1 MIARAPYLF
10 LLLIIVP
17 DLYFDLHYWRH
28 KFSTSK
34 RLLYWIPTIVMVGLT
49 LKLTYEPEFIPE
61 DTTLIFS
68 YLLMLGLI
76 SVPKMVYM
84 LCSIAGLA
92 TSKVVRLFKR
102 NKRHKP
108 KNYGNLAGWLA
119 TVLIWYAVLYGTL
132 VGFYKLNTDK
142 THYYISTNIPAT
154 FDGYKIVQ
162 FSDLH
167 VGTMKGDRQWML
179 KRLVDSINA
188 QKPDLIV
195 FTGDLQN
202 VRPKDLYDH
211 KELLSSLKAK
221 DGVYSVLGNHDY
233 DKYMHPTDDR
243 EVKRCKETIAL
254 EKSFGWHV
262 LLNDHRTISRGNEH
276 ITIAGMEND
285 GDGKVFPEFGD
296 INKTLNGVKGFTIM
310 LAHNPIAWRKKIIP
324 DGRAELTLSGHTHA
338 MQFNFFGWNP
348 IALLGKEWY
357 GWYKE
362 GGQSLYVTSGAGAL
376 IPWRFGST
384 AEIMVIELRSHL

>member
-28 KFSTSK
+28 RFSVTR
-34 RLLYWIPTIVMVGLT
+34 RLAYWIPSALLIALT

-76 SVPKMVYM
+76 SVPKLVYM
-84 LCSIAGLA
+84 LCSIAGLC
-92 TSKVVRLFKR
+92 TSKLVRLFKR
-102 NKRHKP
+102 NKQRKP
-108 KNYGNLAGWLA
+108 KNYGNLLGAIA
-119 TVLIWYAVLYGTL
+119 TVLIWYVVLYGTI
-132 VGFYKLNTDK
+132 VGYKKLNTEDRWF
-142 THYYISTNIPAT
+142 YVSQALPAA
-154 FDGYKIVQ
+154 FNGYRIVQ

-167 VGTMKGDRQWML
+167 VGTMKGDRKWML

-188 QKPDLIV
+188 LKPDLIV

-202 VRPKDLYDH
+202 VRPKELYEH
-211 KELLSSLKAK
+211 KDLLSSLKAK
-221 DGVYSVLGNHDY
+221 DGVYCVLGNHDY
-233 DKYMHPTDDR
+233 DKYMHPTDER
-243 EVKRCKETIAL
+243 KVQQCKETIAL

-262 LLNDHRTISRGNEH
+262 LLNEHRNISRGNEH

-285 GDGKVFPEFGD
+285 GDGKHFPQRGD
-296 INKTLNGVKGFTIM
+296 IKKTLNGVKGFTIM
-310 LAHNPIAWRKKIIP
+310 LEHDPSSWRRKIVP

-338 MQFNFFGWNP
+338 MQFSIMGWNP
-348 IALLGKEWY
+348 VKLLGKEWY
-357 GWYKE
+357 GWYEE
-362 GGQSLYVTSGAGAL
+362 GNQSLYVTSGAGAL

-384 AEIMVIELRSHL
+384 AEIAIIDLQISL

>member
-28 KFSTSK
+28 KFSGGK

-49 LKLTYEPEFIPE
+49 LKLTYEPEFIAE

-84 LCSIAGLA
+84 LCSIAGLG

-108 KNYGNLAGWLA
+108 KNYGNLVGWLA
-119 TVLIWYAVLYGTL
+119 TVLIWYAVLYGTF
-132 VGFYKLNTDK
+132 VGFYELNTDQV
-142 THYYISTNIPAT
+142 YYYTSPNIPAA

-167 VGTMKGDRQWML
+167 AGTMKGDRQWML

-211 KELLSSLKAK
+211 KELLSCLKAK

-233 DKYMHPTDDR
+233 DKYMHPTDER
-243 EVKRCKETIAL
+243 EVKQCKETIAL

-285 GDGKVFPEFGD
+285 GEGKVFPEFGD

-348 IALLGKEWY
+348 VALLGKEWY

-362 GGQSLYVTSGAGAL
+362 GDQSLYVTSGAGAL

-384 AEIMVIELRSHL
+384 AEIEVIELHSHL

>member
-28 KFSTSK
+28 KFSGSK
-34 RLLYWIPTIVMVGLT
+34 RLLYWLPTIVMVGLT

-76 SVPKMVYM
+76 SAPKMAYM
-84 LCSIAGLA
+84 LCSIAGLG
-92 TSKVVRLFKR
+92 TSKLVRLLKR
-102 NKRHKP
+102 HNRHKP
-108 KNYGNLAGWLA
+108 KNYGNLVGWLA
-119 TVLIWYAVLYGTL
+119 TVLIWYAVLYGTF
-132 VGFYKLNTDK
+132 VGFNKLDTDQV
-142 THYYISTNIPAT
+142 HYYVSHNVPKA

-162 FSDLH
+162 FSDAH
-167 VGTMKGDRQWML
+167 VGTMKGDRQGML

-233 DKYMHPTDDR
+233 DKYMHPTDER
-243 EVKRCKETIAL
+243 EVKQCKETIAL
-254 EKSFGWHV
+254 ERSFGWKV
-262 LLNDHRTISRGNEH
+262 LLNEHRTISRGGEH

-285 GDGKVFPEFGD
+285 GDGKRFPQRGD
-296 INKTLNGVKGFTIM
+296 IKKTLNGVKGFTI
-310 LAHNPIAWRKKIIP
+310 LLEHDPSSWRRRILP

-348 IALLGKEWY
+348 VELLGKEWY

-362 GGQSLYVTSGAGAL
+362 GDQSLYVTSGAGAL
-376 IPWRFGST
+376 IPWRIGST